1 MSMFCYQCQETAG
14 NKGCTVRGVCGKT
27 DETANL
33 QDVLIHVLKGISFWA
48 IEARTHGK
56 SDPEADRFVPE
67 ALFATVTNV
76 NFDPDDIS
84 AMIAHALALRARVRL
99 LCPRMPADL
108 PDAAVW
114 TATGKTAFLAKAPE
128 AGFLAEPNED
138 IRSLKA
144 LLIYGL
150 KGIAAYTDHAYLA
163 GKTNDNIL
171 HFIQQGLAATLRKDI
186 SGRELLDLV
195 LVAGKYAVEAMALL
209 DAANTER
216 FGHPEP
222 TMVYTGVKAGPG
234 ILISGHDLVDLEELL
249 QQTEGTGI
257 NIYTHGEM
265 LPANA
270 YPGLKRYK
278 HLVGNYGTAWFN
290 QAKEFPDFGGP
301 ILMTTNCLVRPVD
314 SYRDRLFVTGHV
326 GWPGVKKIAP
336 RVPGKQKDFSPLITM
351 ALSLGSLQPR
361 PGKTIPI
368 GYARNT
374 LMSAAGAILNAVK
387 SGAIKR
393 FIVMAGCDGR
403 HPYREYYT
411 EVAKALPKD
420 AVILTAGCAKYKY
433 NMLDLGDIGG
443 IPRVIDAGQCND
455 SYSLAYIALKLKEI
469 LGAKDINDLPISFDV
484 AWYEQKAVCVLLAL
498 LHLGFKNIR
507 LGVTLPAFVS
517 PNNLKVLA
525 ETFDIKGVTTAEAD
539 VAAMMQGK

>member
-14 NKGCTVRGVCGKT
+14 NRGCTVRGVCGKT

-33 QDVLIHVLKGISFWA
+33 QDVLIYVLKGISFWA
-48 IEARTHGK
+48 LRAREHGVT
-56 SDPEADRFVPE
+56 DPEADRFIPE
-67 ALFATVTNV
+67 ALFATITNV

-84 AMIAHALALRARVRL
+84 ALIAHALALRARVRMR
-99 LCPRMPADL
+99 CPTMPADL

-114 TATGKTAFLAKAPE
+114 TANGKTAFLAKAPE
-128 AGFLAEPNED
+128 VGFLAEPNED

-163 GKTNDNIL
+163 GKANDDIL
-171 HFIQQGLAATLRKDI
+171 HFIHRGLAATLRKDI
-186 SGRELLDLV
+186 TSAELLNLV
-195 LVAGKYAVEAMALL
+195 LEAGKYAVEAMALL

-216 FGHPEP
+216 FGHQEP
-222 TMVYTGVKAGPG
+222 TLVYTGIKAGPG

-249 QQTEGTGI
+249 LQTEGTGI
-257 NIYTHGEM
+257 NVYTHGEM

-270 YPGLKRYK
+270 YPRLKRFK
-278 HLVGNYGTAWFN
+278 HLAGNFGTAWFN
-290 QAKEFPDFGGP
+290 QGREFAEFGGP
-301 ILMTTNCLVRPVD
+301 ILMTTNCLIRPAD
-314 SYRDRLFVTGHV
+314 AYKDRLFVTGHV
-326 GWPGVKKIAP
+326 GWPGVKKIGP
-336 RVPGKQKDFSPLITM
+336 RPAGGRKDFSPLIRM
-351 ALSLGSLQPR
+351 ALALGALEPR

-374 LMSAAGAILNAVK
+374 LLSAADTILKAVQ

-403 HPYREYYT
+403 HPQREYYT

-433 NMLDLGDIGG
+433 NLLDLGDIGG

-469 LGAKDINDLPISFDV
+469 TGVKDINELPISFDV

-525 ETFDIKGVTTAEAD
+525 DTFGLRPVTTPAED